1 MNGGSS
7 SRSLVIPCVA
17 LLTRVRTV
25 MIMRTVRGTVLGRVR
40 RLVHGCV
47 EHPVRSLVEGKQW

>member
-7 SRSLVIPCVA
+7 SCSLVIPCVA

-47 EHPVRSLVEGKQW
+47 EHPVHNLVEG